1 MLRCLRADLHIHT
14 CLSPCGDITM
24 SPYRIVTKA
33 REMKLDIIGIC
44 DHNSAENVQ
53 ATKNVSLDKNIKV
66 FAGMEVTTTEEVH
79 IIALF
84 DETRTVLDLQKQV
97 YEHLPPGENNEA
109 LFGPQII
116 ANELDEVEGYNKRL
130 LITATSITLKQLV
143 VEIHNLGGLA
153 IASHV
158 DRETYGIIGQLGF
171 IPDDLEL
178 DALEISPRISRAE
191 ALARFPEIN
200 KFPLISASDAHHLDD
215 IAKAPTSFLLEAPT
229 ISEIRKALR
238 NQLGRKIIIGSS
250 EDCIGIH
257 T

>member
-14 CLSPCGDITM
+14 CLSPCGDLTM
-24 SPYRIVTKA
+24 SPYRIVTRA

-53 ATKNVSLDKNIKV
+53 ATKNASSDKNIKIL
-66 FAGMEVTTTEEVH
+66 AGMEVTTAEEVH

-84 DETRTVLDLQKQV
+84 DETREVLDLQKQV
-97 YEHLPPGENNEA
+97 YEHLPPVENNEA

-116 ANELDEVEGYNKRL
+116 VNELDEVEGYNKRL
-130 LITATSITLKQLV
+130 LITATSITLKELV
-143 VEIHNLGGLA
+143 AEIHNLGGLA
-153 IASHV
+153 VASHI

-178 DALEISPRISRAE
+178 DALEISPRISRSE

-200 KFPLISASDAHHLDD
+200 KFPLISASDAHHLED
-215 IAKAPTSFLLEAPT
+215 IGKAPTSFLLEAPT
-229 ISEIRKALR
+229 IHEIEKALTNR
-238 NQLGRKIIIGSS
+238 DGRKVLLQ
-250 EDCIGIH
+250 
-257 T
+257 